1 MRSRCR
7 RSIMTMSAPAS
18 PLRMSVNAS
27 TPKRSMPA
35 GSSVEGAMTRTRAP
49 SACSR
54 MMFERATRECRMSPQ
69 IATTRPCDA
78 ALAAADG
85 ERVEERLRRVLV
97 RAVAG
102 VDDRAV
108 DLAGEEMHGAGRV
121 MAHDDDVRPHGV
133 QRRRGVDQRL
143 ALLHRG
149 RRDRHVHD
157 VGAEPLA
164 GDLEG
169 GLRAGRGLEEQVD
182 LRAAA
187 QGRLLLLDLPADL
200 DRLVGQVE
208 QRLDVRRR
216 QPLDPEQ
223 MAVGKDRARA

>member
-18 PLRMSVNAS
+18 PLRMSVYDLDAEALD
-27 TPKRSMPA
+27 A
-35 GSSVEGAMTRTRAP
+35 GRQQRRGRDDAHARAERLQQDDVR
-49 SACSR
+49 ARDAR
-54 MMFERATRECRMSPQ
+54 MQDVAADRDGKAL
-69 IATTRPCDA
+69 DA

-85 ERVEERLRRVLV
+85 ERVEQRLRRMLV

-108 DLAGEEMHGAGRV
+108 DLAGEKMHGAGRV
-121 MAHDDDVRPHGV
+121 MAHDDDVGPHGV

-169 GLRAGRGLEEQVD
+169 GLGAGRGLEEQVD
-182 LRAAA
+182 LRAA
-187 QGRLLLLDLPADL
+187 
-200 DRLVGQVE
+200 
-208 QRLDVRRR
+208 
-216 QPLDPEQ
+216 
-223 MAVGKDRARA
+223 RAGSPSSSRSAG